1 MDGSI
6 CETDVKETKKRN
18 KATLQRIIWKGAKME
33 VTITFTDGS
42 EISAE
47 LNGSCYI
54 TKKKPIFPE
63 DLSEVTITGAE
74 EKTYTDARVI
84 EAASVDGRYWFSF
97 AEETKDEKIERSI
110 AKQRADIDYIA
121 IVSEIDLEEA

>member
-1 MDGSI
+1 
-6 CETDVKETKKRN
+6 
-18 KATLQRIIWKGAKME
+18 ME

-54 TKKKPIFPE
+54 TKKKPTFPE